1 MSELKVRLY
10 QASFNPSHPWRRQH
24 REFLFKKFYKHES
37 WERDDENNFAELYF
51 CSTPFSMDNYLV

>member
-10 QASFNPSHPWRRQH
+10 QASFNPSHPCGGANT
-24 REFLFKKFYKHES
+24 ENFFLNSTNNS